1 MKKSNHSF
9 KHNKSLDIGEWP
21 GNGLLW
27 AVVVD
32 DHLLAKLLNSHPAWH
47 FLTGLESELLGWH
60 CRWCG
65 KWLFLGK
72 LESEVRR
79 SLRSILQLV
88 LLQLWIN
95 KNNGFLRPWTCAAN
109 QNHMFCEM
117 HLLSS
122 DTVSE
127 YHSSPIPCTTESGS
141 LWWPGRMHSCQV
153 LLPCR
158 WWAWEKLFLYR
169 SLIGIFE
176 SLLGFT
182 KISVEVYSN
191 VMRCVSTIKCLFNSL
206 HQPSSAK
213 IPSKATP
220 FFGFPP
226 LHSRGFCC
234 DRVYALAF
242 LLQRLDDH
250 KLMIELGLEPQNL
263 WTKFPAIYVFGMVN
277 QKPWYLSFGIFVVK
291 VDLDFWTHLAPLG
304 SCPLRFDGTPHG
316 SQGSNLMCLRSV
328 EKSRQL
334 QLLLDLEKQPVFL

>member
-1 MKKSNHSF
+1 
-9 KHNKSLDIGEWP
+9 
-21 GNGLLW
+21 
-27 AVVVD
+27 
-32 DHLLAKLLNSHPAWH
+32 
-47 FLTGLESELLGWH
+47 
-60 CRWCG
+60 
-65 KWLFLGK
+65 
-72 LESEVRR
+72 
-79 SLRSILQLV
+79 
-88 LLQLWIN
+88 
-95 KNNGFLRPWTCAAN
+95 
-109 QNHMFCEM
+109 M

-176 SLLGFT
+176 SLLSFT

-304 SCPLRFDGTPHG
+304 SCSFEVWWNASWKPRFQSIVFAECGKIRATATPFRFRKTT
-316 SQGSNLMCLRSV
+316 SFFVM
-328 EKSRQL
+328 
-334 QLLLDLEKQPVFL
+334 LLVYPGYPF